1 MKSFMK
7 DLRGLIPATAAR
19 NQAGLVGKMMK
30 IGVYSVRIESLL
42 GEGGFAQIYKARDSV
57 SNAAYALKHMRLM
70 GEGEALADC
79 HAEIDTLQQL
89 RGLPHI
95 LNLKAVVMTGPKGA
109 EQEAYLLLDLCQENL
124 VEYCSHARG
133 PLPNSEVALI
143 FLAGCKALSALHLQQ
158 PPMAHRCAFRI
169 DALLSRMAAVPCL
182 LL

>member
-7 DLRGLIPATAAR
+7 DLRGLIPATATR

-30 IGVYSVRIESLL
+30 IGAFSVRIESLL

-79 HAEIDTLQQL
+79 HAEIDSLQQL

-95 LNLKAVVMTGPKGA
+95 LTLKAVVMTGPKGA

-124 VEYCSHARG
+124 VEYCSRLRG
-133 PLPNSEVALI
+133 PLPNSEVAQI
-143 FLAGCKALSALHLQQ
+143 FLAACKALSALHLQQ
-158 PPMAHRCAFRI
+158 PPMAHRYTNMEVDI
-169 DALLSRMAAVPCL
+169 
-182 LL
+182 